1 MDNIIK
7 HTGTYLDKILADTAA
22 ELAARHDLPDAPPP
36 QVQAT
41 RGFARALAKAG
52 ISLIAEVKK
61 ASPSRGVI
69 REDFYPAA
77 IAQAYQ
83 AGGAAAISV
92 LTDVKYFQGSINY
105 LDEVR
110 AAATLPMLRKEF
122 IIHPAQI
129 FETVGRADAIL
140 LIVAALEK
148 TQLHEL
154 YSLATACGLDTLM
167 EVHDRAELDIALE
180 LSAPV
185 IGINNR
191 DLRTFTIDLQ
201 TTHALLPFIPED
213 RIIVS
218 ESGISSPTQL
228 RELADAGVSAV
239 LVGESL
245 MKSADIAAKTRELLS
260 Y

>member
-1 MDNIIK
+1 MK
-7 HTGTYLDKILADTAA
+7 STGTYLDRILADTAA

-36 QVQAT
+36 QVQAA
-41 RGFARALAKAG
+41 RGFAKVLAKPA
-52 ISLIAEVKK
+52 ISLIAEIKK

-69 REDFYPAA
+69 RKDFYPAA

-83 AGGAAAISV
+83 AGGAAALSV
-92 LTDVKYFQGSINY
+92 LTDAKYFQGSINY

-110 AAATLPMLRKEF
+110 AAATLPMLRKDF

-148 TQLHEL
+148 AQLGEL
-154 YSLATACGLDTLM
+154 LSLATACGLDTLM
-167 EVHDRAELDIALE
+167 EVHDRQELDIALE

-191 DLRTFTIDLQ
+191 DLRSFTIDLQ
-201 TTHALLPFIPED
+201 TTYALLPFIPDD

-218 ESGISSPTQL
+218 ESGISTAAQL
-228 RELADAGVSAV
+228 RKLANAGVRAV

-245 MKSADIAAKTRELLS
+245 MKSADIAAKTRELLA
-260 Y
+260 